1 MENLKNKIVKFLP
14 ALAFLLV
21 TFGFCILFFV
31 LPKSDFSVNEK
42 RYLADTPKFS
52 VENLLSGQLVKEI
65 DGDSEKGSVGY
76 VADHFPFRSFFVGFN
91 SYYNLSMGNTA
102 NSDYYFAK
110 DGFII
115 TKPYSTDRLD
125 TNIKVINSF
134 AEDKKVTLCV
144 VPSPGNILE
153 DKLPLNHVDY
163 KDDEVFTKLTSQL
176 SEEVSYCDLNGLLAD
191 MNEKGNTPFYMTDHH
206 WTTPAAYNAYV
217 KLSENLGYTPASES
231 DFKKELHSG
240 FYGTTYSSS
249 GYFLSKPDTIEV
261 FRGKAEDSVTVE
273 IHEGGEVKTSDSMFF
288 ESHLTEPD
296 MYPVFLDGNHAL
308 VKIKNEN
315 ASGGKLLVIKDS
327 FAHALTPFLAEN
339 YSEIIMIDLR
349 YYKENVTELCE
360 AEGIEDVLMLYSI
373 SNFCTD
379 TSLAFLE

>member
-1 MENLKNKIVKFLP
+1 MKNKIVKFLP
-14 ALAFLLV
+14 ALVFLLV
-21 TFGFCILFFV
+21 TFGFCILFFL

-52 VENLLSGQLVKEI
+52 VENLISGELVKEI

-76 VADHFPFRSFFVGFN
+76 VADHFPFRSFFVGLN
-91 SYYNLSMGNTA
+91 SYYNLGLGNTA

-115 TKPYSTDRLD
+115 TKPYGTQRLD
-125 TNIKVINSF
+125 TNIRVINSF
-134 AEDKKVTLCV
+134 AEDKNVTLCV

-153 DKLPLNHVDY
+153 DKLPKNHLSY
-163 KDDEVFTKLTSQL
+163 KDDVVYETLSSQL
-176 SEEVSYCDLNGLLAD
+176 SEDVSYCDVNSVLKA
-191 MNEKGNTPFYMTDHH
+191 MQEKGNAPFYKTDHH

-217 KLSENLGYTPASES
+217 RLADNLGYIPATES
-231 DFKKELHSG
+231 DFKKELYSG

-249 GYFLSKPDTIEV
+249 GYFLAQPDTIEV
-261 FRGKAEDSVTVE
+261 WSGKAEESVSVE
-273 IHEGGEVKTSDSMFF
+273 IHELGEVKTSDSMFF
-288 ESHLTEPD
+288 ESHLSEPD

-308 VKIKNEN
+308 VKIKNQK
-315 ASGGKLLVIKDS
+315 ADGGKLLVIKDS

-339 YSEIIMIDLR
+339 FSEIIMIDLR

-360 AEGIEDVLMLYSI
+360 TEGIEDVLVLYSI

>member
-1 MENLKNKIVKFLP
+1 MKNKIVKFLP
-14 ALAFLLV
+14 ALVFLLV
-21 TFGFCILFFV
+21 TFGFCILFFL

-52 VENLLSGQLVKEI
+52 VENLLSGELVKEI

-76 VADHFPFRSFFVGFN
+76 VADHFPFRSFFVGLN
-91 SYYNLSMGNTA
+91 SYYNLGMGNTA

-115 TKPYSTDRLD
+115 TKPYDTQRLD
-125 TNIKVINSF
+125 TNIRVINSF
-134 AEDKKVTLCV
+134 AEDKNVTLCV

-153 DKLPLNHVDY
+153 DKLPKNHLSY
-163 KDDEVFTKLTSQL
+163 KDDVVYETLSSQL
-176 SEEVSYCDLNGLLAD
+176 SEDVSYCDVNSVLKD
-191 MNEKGNTPFYMTDHH
+191 MKEKGNAPFYRTDHH

-217 KLSENLGYTPASES
+217 RLADNLGYIPATES
-231 DFKKELHSG
+231 DFKKELYSG

-249 GYFLSKPDTIEV
+249 GYFLAQPDTIEV
-261 FRGKAEDSVTVE
+261 WSGKAEESVSVE
-273 IHEGGEVKTSDSMFF
+273 IHELDEVKTSDSMFF
-288 ESHLTEPD
+288 ESHLSEPD

-308 VKIKNEN
+308 VKIKNQK
-315 ASGGKLLVIKDS
+315 ADGGKLLVIKDS

-339 YSEIIMIDLR
+339 FSEIIMIDLR

-360 AEGIEDVLMLYSI
+360 TEGIEDVLVLYSI

-379 TSLAFLE
+379 TSFAFLE